1 VLTQYSG
8 GVPDQTPATGRRQRV
23 PSLSPDE
30 RRAAVVAATI
40 PLLQAHGPTVSTR
53 QIARAAGVAEGT
65 IFGVFADKATLLTA
79 TVLSAFD
86 PGPTVA
92 MLRAIPAGAS
102 LRDRLTEATRVL
114 AERLSARMNLMVTV
128 HTYPTAFGDHK
139 ELMGKLNAGRVQV
152 TEAVIE
158 LLEPDRHRLRRGPD
172 SIAQLLM
179 WLVTVA
185 VRTEE
190 FGKDDLNTLAREDI
204 VPLLL
209 DGVLIRPSCHH
220 GEETTGC

>member
-1 VLTQYSG
+1 M
-8 GVPDQTPATGRRQRV
+8 PADTPAAGRRQRV
-23 PSLSPDE
+23 PALSPDE
-30 RRAAVVAATI
+30 RRAALVAATI

-65 IFGVFADKATLLTA
+65 IFGVFSDKAALLAA

-86 PGPTVA
+86 PETTLVS
-92 MLRAIPAGAS
+92 LRAIATEAP
-102 LRDRLTEATRVL
+102 LRERLTEATRVL
-114 AERLSARMNLMVTV
+114 TERLSARMNLMVTV
-128 HTYPTAFGDHK
+128 HTHPTAFGDHK
-139 ELMGKLNAGRVQV
+139 ELMSQLNAGRERV
-152 TEAVIE
+152 TAAVVE
-158 LLEPDRHRLRRGPD
+158 LLEPDRHRLRRSPD

-190 FGKDDLNTLAREDI
+190 FGKNDVNTLDRDDI

-209 DGVLIRPSCHH
+209 DGVLLRPSCHH

>member
-1 VLTQYSG
+1 
-8 GVPDQTPATGRRQRV
+8 VPDDIPATGRRQRV
-23 PSLSPDE
+23 PALSPDE
-30 RRAAVVAATI
+30 RRAALVAATI
-40 PLLQAHGPTVSTR
+40 PLLQEHGPTVSTR

-65 IFGVFADKATLLTA
+65 IFGVFADKATLLAA

-86 PGPTVA
+86 PEPTLA
-92 MLRAIPAGAS
+92 MLRAIPVEDA
-102 LRDRLTEATRVL
+102 LRDRLGAATRVL

-128 HTYPTAFGDHK
+128 HTYPTAFGDHT
-139 ELMGKLNAGRVQV
+139 ELMAKLNAGRVRV
-152 TEAVIE
+152 TEAVVE
-158 LLEPDRHRLRRGPD
+158 LLEPDRHRLARSPE

-190 FGKDDLNTLAREDI
+190 FGKDDYNTLAREDI

-209 DGVLIRPSCHH
+209 DGVLIRPSCRH